1 MRGRGSHAPSFPFF
15 PSAHIQVRRE
25 MGKGAGAALGKLRYI
40 YILYIYTFLGKL
52 EWFVWNFI
60 PIQTIFRMLL
70 PRRKSIHFLRYQE
83 MSIG

>member
-1 MRGRGSHAPSFPFF
+1 MCARWRGTHAPSFPFF

-52 EWFVWNFI
+52 EWITRNFGSV
-60 PIQTIFRMLL
+60 QTILRVLL
-70 PRRKSIHFLRYQE
+70 PSFVFVFSLRC
-83 MSIG
+83 